1 MLRLP
6 WGNRDGR
13 PQLAVVGSTG
23 LLSRR
28 MVARDVAHAPRY
40 RAILRLAIREMA
52 EHWEVQELTFTF
64 YRYAAW
70 RFVTRVPT
78 PDEAQALIDRL
89 QYESVLYPTVRP

>member
-1 MLRLP
+1 
-6 WGNRDGR
+6 
-13 PQLAVVGSTG
+13 
-23 LLSRR
+23 
-28 MVARDVAHAPRY
+28 
-40 RAILRLAIREMA
+40 MA